1 MSFGPNRMIP
11 DASTVA
17 ALIREVAAS
26 EILPRFR
33 RLEARDITEKKS
45 PTDLV
50 TTADIEAERWLTRA
64 LTVLLPGSV
73 VVGEEAAEGD
83 PDMLLALA
91 GDDPVWLVDPV
102 DGTRNFV
109 RHDPRFAVIVA
120 LCVAGET
127 RAGWILDP
135 VSDVLAWAV
144 EGQGA
149 WLDDAKGRHRL
160 QVSAAKPIGE
170 MTGSLGAK
178 LGNRMRARATGGVNE
193 APKHIVRYGCTGQE
207 YLDLARGVLD
217 FARYHRLKPWDHA
230 AGVLI
235 HAEAGG
241 YGAIA
246 EDGRPYR
253 PEPRIAPD
261 TVMVAPDRAS
271 WNALRTAL
279 DDAMQTDMS
288 I

>member
-1 MSFGPNRMIP
+1 MIP
-11 DASTVA
+11 DVSTVA
-17 ALIREVAAS
+17 ALTREVAAI

-33 RLEARDITEKKS
+33 RLEASDITSKNS
-45 PTDLV
+45 PSDLV
-50 TTADIEAERWLTRA
+50 TTADIEAERRLTRA
-64 LTVLLPGSV
+64 LTALLPGSV
-73 VVGEEAAEGD
+73 VVGEEAAEGN
-83 PDMLLALA
+83 PDILLALA

-135 VSDVLAWAV
+135 VSNALAWAV

-149 WLDDAKGRHRL
+149 WLEDAKGRHRL
-160 QVSAAKPIGE
+160 QVSAAKSIGD
-170 MTGSLGAK
+170 MTGSLGVK
-178 LGNRMRARATGGVNE
+178 LGNRLRDPATLGFAE
-193 APKHIVRYGCTGQE
+193 APKRVVRYGCTGQE
-207 YLDLARGVLD
+207 YLDLARGALD

-253 PEPRIAPD
+253 PEPRVSPD

-279 DDAMQTDMS
+279 NDAMQTGMPT
-288 I
+288 